1 MRSTRRFTKFIDRHE
16 SHDDPAVFECR
27 DEAEAKRIRK
37 SMSPRALLGAVVR
50 PKKSTLRQMFVNEK
64 IKSTDFMDHQKDL
77 TRYVECDVTHPI
89 AHSFTHS
96 LTHPQWYASY
106 IN

>member
-16 SHDDPAVFECR
+16 SHNEDDAVFECR
-27 DEAEAKRIRK
+27 DEAESKRIRE

-77 TRYVECDVTHPI
+77 TRYVECEN
-89 AHSFTHS
+89 
-96 LTHPQWYASY
+96 L
-106 IN
+106 